1 MDFQTLFLNLYL
13 QSEEVIYRTDDDV
26 DGSRAA
32 CLRPQVVLKIV
43 IVTLAKQLQETE
55 EVTGKLVVCHDFLI

>member
-32 CLRPQVVLKIV
+32 CLRPQVVLKICS
-43 IVTLAKQLQETE
+43 KTE
-55 EVTGKLVVCHDFLI
+55 IILVK